1 MIHTM
6 IDGRAH
12 MSGMRRD
19 VDFGLS
25 PPCTRSLLTCA
36 THGMAA
42 TPIAPLPRRT
52 IVATSVQ

>member
-19 VDFGLS
+19 EDFGLS

-36 THGMAA
+36 THDHD
-42 TPIAPLPRRT
+42 
-52 IVATSVQ
+52 IVQVWLQKHGALI